1 MTLVLASNNAHKID
15 EIRPLLHGMKLRIP
29 KDLGLDFDFPEH
41 GSSFLENAL
50 GKAMALHGMS
60 GQACLADDSGL
71 CVDALGGRPGVYSA
85 RYGSKDGEAPLPSPE
100 RNALLLS
107 EMEGRPV
114 RSCRF
119 ICCLALV
126 LSAERVYTV
135 QESCE
140 GILLER
146 PRGEGGFGYD
156 PIVFLPELGKSVAEL
171 SQEEKNRVS
180 HRGKA
185 LARLK
190 ALLEGIAG

>member
-1 MTLVLASNNAHKID
+1 MNLVLASNNAHKIE
-15 EIRPLLHGMKLRIP
+15 EIRPLLHGMSLRIP
-29 KDLGLDFDFPEH
+29 KDLGLDFDFPED
-41 GSSFLENAL
+41 GATFMANAL
-50 GKAMALHGMS
+50 GKAMALHGLC

-85 RYGSKDGEAPLPSPE
+85 RYGSTAGQGPLSSPE
-100 RNALLLS
+100 RNALLLG
-107 EMEGRPV
+107 EMKGRSL

-126 LSAERVYTV
+126 VSADRIFTV

-140 GILLER
+140 GLLLDS

-171 SQEEKNRVS
+171 SQEEKGRVS

-190 ALLEGIAG
+190 ALLEGFEA

>member
-1 MTLVLASNNAHKID
+1 MSLW
-15 EIRPLLHGMKLRIP
+15 IP
-29 KDLGLDFDFPEH
+29 KDLGLDFDFPEN

-60 GQACLADDSGL
+60 GKACLADDSGL

-85 RYGSKDGEAPLPSPE
+85 RYGAKEGDEPLQSPE
-100 RNALLLS
+100 RNALLLR
-107 EMEGRPV
+107 EMEGQGLRT
-114 RSCRF
+114 CRF

-126 LSAERVYTV
+126 LSADRVFTI

-185 LARLK
+185 LMGLK

>member
-1 MTLVLASNNAHKID
+1 MTLVLASNNAHKIE
-15 EIRPLLHGMKLRIP
+15 EIRPLLHGMDLRIP
-29 KDLGLDFDFPEH
+29 KELGIDFDFPED
-41 GSSFLENAL
+41 GSTFLANAL
-50 GKAMALHGMS
+50 GKAMALHGLS

-85 RYGSKDGEAPLPSPE
+85 RYGSKDGREPLSSPE
-100 RNALLLS
+100 RNALLLR
-107 EMEGRPV
+107 EMEGRKV

-126 LSAERVYTV
+126 VSADRVFTI

-140 GILLER
+140 GLLLDK

-171 SQEEKNRVS
+171 SREEKSLVS

-190 ALLEGIAG
+190 ALLEGFEG

>member
-1 MTLVLASNNAHKID
+1 MTLKIP
-15 EIRPLLHGMKLRIP
+15 R
-29 KDLGLDFDFPEH
+29 DLGLDFDFAEN
-41 GSSFLENAL
+41 GTSFIENAL
-50 GKAMALHGMS
+50 GKALALHGMS

-85 RYGSKDGEAPLPSPE
+85 RYGSKEGEEPLSSPK
-100 RNALLLS
+100 RNALLLR
-107 EMEGRPV
+107 EMEGISL

-126 LSAERVYTV
+126 ISADRVFTI

-140 GILLER
+140 GLLLER

-156 PIVFLPELGKSVAEL
+156 PIVFLPELSKSVAEL
-171 SQEEKNRVS
+171 SQEEKGRVS

-190 ALLEGIAG
+190 ALLDGFEG

>member
-1 MTLVLASNNAHKID
+1 
-15 EIRPLLHGMKLRIP
+15 LLHGMSLRIP

-60 GQACLADDSGL
+60 GKACLADDSGL

-85 RYGSKDGEAPLPSPE
+85 RYGAKEGDEPLPSPE
-100 RNALLLS
+100 RNALLLR
-107 EMEGRPV
+107 EMEGQGLRT
-114 RSCRF
+114 CRF

-126 LSAERVYTV
+126 LSADRVFTI

-185 LARLK
+185 LMGLK